1 MSCFLEVSLLLYFIL
16 LLLLPQLRSS
26 GSLLF
31 ATEYILLRV
40 TASIPSWGHV
50 ATVLAVKW
58 NKVTSLRR
66 ISPLNMDRGTHN
78 VSAVLTWSNGPAPI
92 FLEVNQSLKLGT
104 DLLDNH
110 IWDLKHKN
118 PSASGRSD
126 GARFVSGLSCS
137 LGERRRVGEGGQR
150 A

>member
-92 FLEVNQSLKLGT
+92 FLEVKHGGGEKKDADFELNQSLIRYCG
-104 DLLDNH
+104 
-110 IWDLKHKN
+110 
-118 PSASGRSD
+118 PS
-126 GARFVSGLSCS
+126 
-137 LGERRRVGEGGQR
+137 
-150 A
+150 